1 MIINK
6 MYKNTKVKIVKFI
19 SVSIGFLIC
28 ILLLGSSR
36 FTDDPKRSGNQ
47 DNPLAV
53 ISGKKMD
60 ANNISTWYR
69 NNGNFNRD
77 PSTNNSGFEWP

>member
-1 MIINK
+1 MICL
-6 MYKNTKVKIVKFI
+6 KITAMKITRII
-19 SVSIGFLIC
+19 SVSIGLLIC

-53 ISGKKMD
+53 ISSKQMD
-60 ANNISTWYR
+60 ANSISTWYR
-69 NNGNFNRD
+69 NNGSFNK
-77 PSTNNSGFEWP
+77 